1 MRADLAGPD
10 VRAPRRRALV
20 LGGSGAVGREV
31 VRSLATAGVDVA
43 FTYRRAADVAEPLA
57 AETGA
62 RAIACDL
69 TDAGAIRALVAEVGG
84 GVAGGPSILI
94 HAAVAS
100 RMVGLTEA
108 TDDDWAIANAVNL
121 RAPYLAVQAMLP
133 ALTAAGGNVVLIGA
147 LDRTQSAPA
156 PAPVAA
162 PPGGLTAMTMALA
175 RELGSKGVKVNL
187 VAVGLLDAG
196 LGRELGAAMVADYRS
211 FSALRRLGTA
221 REVAAAVAWL
231 ALENTYMNGKIL
243 PVNGGL

>member
-1 MRADLAGPD
+1 MRADLK
-10 VRAPRRRALV
+10 RALV

-31 VRSLATAGVDVA
+31 VRALAAAGVDVA
-43 FTYRRAADVAEPLA
+43 FTFRRAADVAQALA

-62 RAIACDL
+62 RAIAVDL
-69 TDAGAIRALVAEVGG
+69 ADPGAVRALAAEVGG
-84 GVAGGPSILI
+84 GAAGGPSILV

-100 RMVGLTEA
+100 RMAAMTEV
-108 TDDDWAIANAVNL
+108 TDDDWALAHAVNL

-133 ALTAAGGNVVLIGA
+133 ALTATGGDVVLIGA
-147 LDRTQSAPA
+147 LDRTQSVPA
-156 PAPVAA
+156 PAHFAA
-162 PPGGLTAMTMALA
+162 TQGGLTAMAMAMA
-175 RELGSKGVKVNL
+175 RELGGKGVKVNL
-187 VAVGLLDAG
+187 VAVGLLGEG

-211 FSALRRLGTA
+211 FSALRRLGTP